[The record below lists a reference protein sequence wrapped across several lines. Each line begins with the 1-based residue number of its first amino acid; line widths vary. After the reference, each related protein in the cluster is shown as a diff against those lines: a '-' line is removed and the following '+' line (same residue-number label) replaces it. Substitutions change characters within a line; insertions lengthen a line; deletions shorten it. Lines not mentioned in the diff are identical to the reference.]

1 MGEISVRA
9 AVTIRRP
16 RADVYAFWRDFEN
29 LPSFMIHLESVQPTG
44 DRHSHWVATA
54 PAGRIVEWDAEI
66 VDERPDELIAWRSL
80 AGSNVANEG
89 AVRFVDAP
97 REQGTEIH
105 VELRYDA
112 PAGQW
117 IAEADGRPRAY
128 RSTDNVVDPAWTGRA
143 PGDVMSERTRPI
155 ANRTPT
161 PIAKTTARDESW
173 RGSVTDGITRH
184 LESRR

>member
-80 AGSNVANEG
+80 AGSDVANEG

-112 PAGQW
+112 PAGTAGDLLAKLFGEQP
-117 IAEADGRPRAY
+117 EQQVKDDLRRAKQVLETGEVILSEGSPEGLRARRQLRQRAAQA
-128 RSTDNVVDPAWTGRA
+128 RSG
-143 PGDVMSERTRPI
+143 E
-155 ANRTPT
+155 
-161 PIAKTTARDESW
+161 
-173 RGSVTDGITRH
+173 
-184 LESRR
+184 